1 MLRNDEEEART
12 DKQND
17 HRDNEARKYNNK
29 DKGTTKRYKIT
40 TKTPNY

>member
-17 HRDNEARKYNNK
+17 HRDNEARKCNNK
-29 DKGTTKRYKIT
+29 EKGTTKRYKIT